1 MPKTRHV
8 TPNIRK
14 EFARFA
20 IPAVI
25 GMVVSSLYN
34 IVNGIFVGQGVGEM
48 GLGTINIVYPFIMLE
63 IAITMPTCRLTY
75 AKEYIWW
82 IALFGIIYMPG
93 LGLSIFVRN
102 NNAPLTS

>member
-14 EFARFA
+14 EFALFA
-20 IPAVI
+20 IPSVI

-48 GLGTINIVYPFIMLE
+48 GLGTINIVYP
-63 IAITMPTCRLTY
+63 
-75 AKEYIWW
+75 
-82 IALFGIIYMPG
+82 
-93 LGLSIFVRN
+93 LSCWK
-102 NNAPLTS
+102 

>member
-14 EFARFA
+14 EFALFA
-20 IPAVI
+20 IPSVI

-63 IAITMPTCRLTY
+63 IAITMTTCRLLGTNDRLLTY
-75 AKEYIWW
+75 
-82 IALFGIIYMPG
+82 GIKYFR
-93 LGLSIFVRN
+93 SER
-102 NNAPLTS
+102 